1 MYDEELTLNNE
12 ENTVQ
17 EEKQTNAA
25 LMSREEFSSFIK
37 SNVSNFLAT
46 YNLQK
51 ITIDVGNGMKGAVKI
66 NKNGEYET
74 EVTFKEIV

>member
-1 MYDEELTLNNE
+1 MYDEELTVDNE
-12 ENTVQ
+12 EVTAS
-17 EEKQTNAA
+17 EEKQMNAA

-37 SNVSNFLAT
+37 SNVSNFLAS

-51 ITIDVGNGMKGAVKI
+51 ITVDVGNGMKGSVKI